1 MKKTKYL
8 VPLLVLALLLSGCLM
23 WPWRETADPPAN
35 NPPGNDS
42 GGDSQDPGPP
52 PPPGKVL
59 AFPEAEGFGAEA
71 SGGRGGKVYIVTNLN
86 DSGPGSLRAAIEASG
101 PRIVVFR
108 VSGVIELKSTLQIRN
123 GNITIAGQTSPQ
135 GITLTNFPFE
145 IRAENVIVRHIRIR
159 MGDAKIPKEKA
170 DSADAVLIRDAKNVI
185 LDHVT
190 ASWGIDETL
199 SIVDSDL
206 VTVQWSIVSEA
217 LNRSL
222 HSKGDHGYG
231 SLIRGAY
238 GDRVTIHHNLY
249 AHNRGRNPRPG
260 NYTSYKQDPTGLLVD
275 FRNNV
280 VYNWGGGSAG
290 NNEDSDT
297 ITKYNFVGNY
307 YKRGPNSSSS
317 SVAFKDN
324 APYAQAYWEGNAM
337 NGSVPSNQWSLV
349 SGDGPKKSTYV
360 KHDMEIPAAYV
371 ETHTA
376 HEAYTLVLA
385 DAGAF
390 PRDFIDARVVDS
402 VQKGSGKII
411 DRQTEAV
418 NSWPQTQPPTTGTV
432 VDPNWKDANNNGIPD
447 WWEAEHGVINGNHN
461 QIMPS
466 GYTAVEE
473 YINWVA
479 AELLKQ

>member
-1 MKKTKYL
+1 
-8 VPLLVLALLLSGCLM
+8 
-23 WPWRETADPPAN
+23 
-35 NPPGNDS
+35 
-42 GGDSQDPGPP
+42 
-52 PPPGKVL
+52 
-59 AFPEAEGFGAEA
+59 
-71 SGGRGGKVYIVTNLN
+71 
-86 DSGPGSLRAAIEASG
+86 
-101 PRIVVFR
+101 
-108 VSGVIELKSTLQIRN
+108 
-123 GNITIAGQTSPQ
+123 
-135 GITLTNFPFE
+135 
-145 IRAENVIVRHIRIR
+145 
-159 MGDAKIPKEKA
+159 
-170 DSADAVLIRDAKNVI
+170 
-185 LDHVT
+185 
-190 ASWGIDETL
+190 
-199 SIVDSDL
+199 
-206 VTVQWSIVSEA
+206 
-217 LNRSL
+217 
-222 HSKGDHGYG
+222 
-231 SLIRGAY
+231 
-238 GDRVTIHHNLY
+238 
-249 AHNRGRNPRPG
+249 
-260 NYTSYKQDPTGLLVD
+260 
-275 FRNNV
+275 
-280 VYNWGGGSAG
+280 
-290 NNEDSDT
+290 
-297 ITKYNFVGNY
+297 
-307 YKRGPNSSSS
+307 
-317 SVAFKDN
+317 
-324 APYAQAYWEGNAM
+324 M

-411 DRQTEAV
+411 DRQTEVV

>member
-170 DSADAVLIRDAKNVI
+170 DSADAVLIRNAKNVI

-307 YKRGPNSSSS
+307 YKRDQTRPVRAWHSRTMPPMPRRTGKERHERKCAVEPM
-317 SVAFKDN
+317 VFGQRRR
-324 APYAQAYWEGNAM
+324 PEEVHLCQARH
-337 NGSVPSNQWSLV
+337 
-349 SGDGPKKSTYV
+349 GDPRRLCRNPRPTGLHPGF
-360 KHDMEIPAAYV
+360 
-371 ETHTA
+371 
-376 HEAYTLVLA
+376 A

-390 PRDFIDARVVDS
+390 PGILSMPVWLTVY
-402 VQKGSGKII
+402 KGSGKII
-411 DRQTEAV
+411 DRQTEVV

-447 WWEAEHGVINGNHN
+447 WWRRNME
-461 QIMPS
+461 S
-466 GYTAVEE
+466 
-473 YINWVA
+473 
-479 AELLKQ
+479 